1 MQVSQSKY
9 TGLVADMMPNI
20 RLMRLIGHYMFRF
33 SSGSTFLSKVYST
46 IHLMLFLVQFIF
58 LVINLAMNTGEVNEL
73 TANTITVLH
82 FAHTITKFLYVAI
95 NGKAVYRTF
104 NIWNQPNSHPL
115 FAESDAR
122 YHSIALAKM
131 RKNFYFI
138 TTLTIGTVIGK
149 SSYSWNQ
156 NWIRDSE
163 IISIICSIA
172 WTTITFFGESV
183 KGVFDKET
191 NETYYVEIPRLPIK
205 SFYPWNA
212 MSGIAYMGSFA
223 FQIYYLLFSMLAC
236 NLSDV
241 LFCSWLIFA
250 CEQLQHLKVHLYI
263 LIDYYYSQ
271 SQFPTI

>member
-1 MQVSQSKY
+1 MQVSQTKY

-20 RLMRLIGHYMFRF
+20 RLMRIVGHYMHRF

-46 IHLMLFLVQFIF
+46 IHLLLFLVQFAFI
-58 LVINLAMNTGEVNEL
+58 VINLVMNTGEVNEL
-73 TANTITVLH
+73 TANTITALH
-82 FAHTITKFLYVAI
+82 FTHTITKFLYVAV

-131 RKNFYFI
+131 RKNFYLI
-138 TTLTIGTVIGK
+138 VSLTIFTCVGELYKRVRVCVST
-149 SSYSWNQ
+149 SSHQTTMFS
-156 NWIRDSE
+156 DLFSKL
-163 IISIICSIA
+163 A

-183 KGVFDKET
+183 KGVFEKET

-205 SFYPWNA
+205 SFYPWDA
-212 MSGIAYMGSFA
+212 MSGIAYLGSFA
-223 FQIYYLLFSMLAC
+223 FQVYYLLFSMMAC

-250 CEQLQHLKVHLYI
+250 CEQLQHLKV
-263 LIDYYYSQ
+263 
-271 SQFPTI
+271 